1 MINLDIPYSV
11 ISASVSEKDQRL
23 SNNLRN
29 YAIIQRQNGQADSAL
44 EKMLESAKACEG
56 QDYANFVREHTAMI
70 MQKVKEHDASQK
82 KNSDFMK
89 HYKLVNLIGSGVELD

>member
-1 MINLDIPYSV
+1 MKYAYRLAELNYIRAN
-11 ISASVSEKDQRL
+11 SASVSEKDQRL

-70 MQKVKEHDASQK
+70 MQKVKEHDAYQK
-82 KNSDFMK
+82 KNSFYEALQTRKSDW
-89 HYKLVNLIGSGVELD
+89 